1 MDSMISV
8 FTIGH
13 FNTTR
18 KAPYYACANKCKPR
32 SDPSLRNGLINV
44 FIICSKMMSCEK
56 DSLYMANSVIN
67 GQNALDGM
75 VGSKLA
81 LYAQE
86 NCHLLHS
93 LSNTEFIGSDDM
105 AKR

>member
-18 KAPYYACANKCKPR
+18 LAPYYAYANKCKPR

-44 FIICSKMMSCEK
+44 FIICSNMMSCVK
-56 DSLYMANSVIN
+56 DSLYMANSVN
-67 GQNALDGM
+67 KDQNTLVGM
-75 VGSKLA
+75 VKSKLA
-81 LYAQE
+81 LYAAL
-86 NCHLLHS
+86 CS
-93 LSNTEFIGSDDM
+93 G
-105 AKR
+105 